1 MESKA
6 LFETLW
12 EMLVEAEANR
22 PGHTLGIVEAKALVD
37 TLANTLPET
46 KSKTL
51 RNTLKD
57 EAQVDTV
64 QTLSET

>member
-1 MESKA
+1 
-6 LFETLW
+6 
-12 EMLVEAEANR
+12 MLVEAEAKR
-22 PGHTLGIVEAKALVD
+22 PGHTLGIVKAKALVD

>member
-1 MESKA
+1 
-6 LFETLW
+6 
-12 EMLVEAEANR
+12 MLVEAEAKR

-37 TLANTLPET
+37 TLANTLPEA

-51 RNTLKD
+51 RNTLND

>member
-1 MESKA
+1 
-6 LFETLW
+6 
-12 EMLVEAEANR
+12 MLVEAEANR
-22 PGHTLGIVEAKALVD
+22 PGHTLGIVEAKTLVD

>member
-1 MESKA
+1 
-6 LFETLW
+6 
-12 EMLVEAEANR
+12 MLVEAEANR
-22 PGHTLGIVEAKALVD
+22 PGYTLGIVEAKALVD

>member
-1 MESKA
+1 
-6 LFETLW
+6 
-12 EMLVEAEANR
+12 MLVEAEANR